1 MKAYVDEPGVDSDR
15 QTETLAQVSVE
26 VRTARWAGVPFT
38 LRSGKALSGD
48 VAEIEVVMQPVRH
61 LPTGFIGDAS
71 GPVLRFSPGP
81 DRLTLEISVNGG
93 EDPFALRR
101 AELSADLGLG
111 AQRAYADVLAAVLDG
126 DVSLSVRADAAEECW
141 RIIQPVRDAWRR
153 GDVPLEDYRAGSA
166 GPDGWT
172 GPPTA

>member
-1 MKAYVDEPGVDSDR
+1 M
-15 QTETLAQVSVE
+15 
-26 VRTARWAGVPFT
+26 
-38 LRSGKALSGD
+38 
-48 VAEIEVVMQPVRH
+48 RH

-71 GPVLRFSPGP
+71 GSVLRFSLGP

-126 DVSLSVRADAAEECW
+126 DV
-141 RIIQPVRDAWRR
+141 
-153 GDVPLEDYRAGSA
+153 PLEDYPAGSA